1 MEKTLGCSRPH
12 RSWSSLPSQ
21 RLNVWS
27 NTRIRTVNRTMT
39 IFMRSDC
46 WPTCGGN
53 AGDDPRRS
61 ASGLM
66 GAVENL
72 IIASRTKMP
81 DLRNRTWLGD
91 AGVESLWHGAIE
103 TAVREF
109 TDYLTS
115 QYGQDEHEHAAVLAD
130 GLARHLNTTNAIV
143 SRLRQKQAL
152 PLFVNASVRRLPK
165 TAPGDFAQEGGPG
178 GIQADLGMLMTC
190 DVPGMMKAQRLT
202 LIQAKKLRRVEGP
215 ERWGTGFPFKGK
227 EYTQLERLLL
237 LSQQAHYLFFI
248 SPYLGMS
255 ALVSAGIHREGLL
268 QVGSNPV
275 CSTVRCEGKCGVA
288 IADFMLHGIIG
299 LWTGDENEANRQ
311 MQRGLR
317 NRPRPANHD

>member
-1 MEKTLGCSRPH
+1 
-12 RSWSSLPSQ
+12 
-21 RLNVWS
+21 
-27 NTRIRTVNRTMT
+27 
-39 IFMRSDC
+39 
-46 WPTCGGN
+46 
-53 AGDDPRRS
+53 
-61 ASGLM
+61 
-66 GAVENL
+66 
-72 IIASRTKMP
+72 MP

-143 SRLRQKQAL
+143 SQWLRQKQAL

-248 SPYLGMS
+248 SPDLGCPSLVLPAFTVKDSCKS
-255 ALVSAGIHREGLL
+255 AAAQSVPLSVVRNGGVS
-268 QVGSNPV
+268 
-275 CSTVRCEGKCGVA
+275 

-299 LWTGDENEANRQ
+299 LWTGDENEKLIAKCKEGCEIGQ
-311 MQRGLR
+311 G
-317 NRPRPANHD
+317 PRIMIEIRISSEGEGHQ